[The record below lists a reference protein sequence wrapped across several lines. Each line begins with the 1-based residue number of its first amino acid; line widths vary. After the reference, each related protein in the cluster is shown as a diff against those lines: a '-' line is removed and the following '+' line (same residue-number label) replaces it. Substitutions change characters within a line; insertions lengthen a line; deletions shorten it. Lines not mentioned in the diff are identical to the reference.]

1 MRKFLMSLWC
11 GLLLLSG
18 EVLAQTRTLTGKIT
32 DPNGNPVSNVSIV
45 VKGTRVGTVTNT
57 DGGYSLNVPVNAKT
71 LVISSV
77 NMETVELKI
86 DSADDYSLTLKRVET
101 NMEEVVVVG
110 YNTIAK
116 RSLTGSVSK
125 VKGEDLANKP
135 VTSFDQALTGKAAGV
150 LVNTSSGLI
159 GENVII
165 RIRGGASISMGS
177 NPLIVMD
184 GVPLTQGDIKAN
196 YNPANALAEL
206 NPNDIESIEVLK
218 DASAAAIYGSRG
230 SAGVL
235 LITTKKGRAGESR
248 LNYDN
253 YIGYNESANKM
264 KVLNAADYINTINK
278 LRSGA
283 GQQPAA
289 AWYDIDN
296 DGDTD
301 KVNTDWQ
308 DEVTRKGMMQN
319 HNLALSGGSQKT
331 TYFASLNYNDIQNYI
346 ETNGQKRASARL
358 NLTSKLNDWLQF
370 GVNTQYS
377 RTKSN
382 NLGSGTGNALSGFPF
397 GPLTAMPNIPV
408 YGPDGKYYTG
418 IGGNTISYNVPNP
431 EAVTHM
437 NFENRDARRFIGS
450 AFGEVQF
457 LKGLKLKSQ
466 VNIDYSSS
474 FTDAYWN
481 KDIGDGLTNAPG
493 NRGLRQNFNVDVNT
507 WNWFNTLNYS
517 RQIGTDHELN
527 LLAGAEYSRFTS
539 AYTFNYGAR
548 IKGTDFLN
556 ISLQNYEEVGGE
568 SNVGTVDHGLASYF
582 GSVNYG
588 FRKKYLAT
596 FNYRTDADSR
606 FGTNNRWG
614 HFPSGSVAWVI
625 TQEDF
630 MQPIRFVRDLKLRAS
645 YGTTGNSNIGY
656 YPAVSTFAPG
666 TYADIPSLSLS
677 NPGNSALRWERHNQF
692 NIGIDAVVFTNTNF
706 TLEYY
711 NRKTIDLILNN
722 PVLATLGF
730 PNNTIIENVGQL
742 RSRGVELTVNTPV
755 IKTKSFNWDVNFNIA
770 WNKTSVI
777 ATNFTSDD
785 LYDKD
790 VAAQFSIARPGQP
803 LGVFYLIRWA
813 GVNPANGLPTFLDVN
828 GNQKQ
833 YDFSSPLPQRWK
845 MVSDGSV
852 TSAITAS
859 DRVLENKTPYPKFY
873 GGLSQRFGYLNFDAG
888 IELQYAFGFYIYNQ
902 TKQALLNYGNS
913 RNKSEDILG
922 AWTKAGDVTN
932 MPRLYYGDN
941 LWATTQ
947 STRWLEK
954 GDFVRI
960 RNVQIG
966 YNFPKSL
973 TEKIKASKLR
983 FYIQASNL
991 YTFTDYTGIDPE
1003 ANSVGNTNIGLG
1015 IDRQRPYMARS
1026 YTMGIN
1032 IGL

>member
-1 MRKFLMSLWC
+1 MSLWC

-86 DSADDYSLTLKRVET
+86 GSADDYSLTLKRVET